1 MRQKTGIVKC
11 RVHRSQDPFRGV
23 FFVATS
29 KNVIDAMCGWVGSTA
44 EGRGGS
50 YVEAWPS
57 KTDTLGLPKYYAARP
72 RANRSI
78 SLPSERAG
86 ESAMTA
92 LHRP

>member
-1 MRQKTGIVKC
+1 MGQKAGIVKC

-50 YVEAWPS
+50 YAKQCASE
-57 KTDTLGLPKYYAARP
+57 TDTLGLPKFMRRDPGPIAPYRCHL
-72 RANRSI
+72 N
-78 SLPSERAG
+78 
-86 ESAMTA
+86 A
-92 LHRP
+92 LVNQP

>member
-1 MRQKTGIVKC
+1 MGQKAGIVKC

-50 YVEAWPS
+50 YVGLAWQRAS
-57 KTDTLGLPKYYAARP
+57 ETDTLGLPKFMRRDP
-72 RANRSI
+72 GQ
-78 SLPSERAG
+78 SLHI
-86 ESAMTA
+86 TA
-92 LHRP
+92 V

>member
-50 YVEAWPS
+50 YVEAAWHALAGQ
-57 KTDTLGLPKYYAARP
+57 TL
-72 RANRSI
+72 
-78 SLPSERAG
+78 
-86 ESAMTA
+86 
-92 LHRP
+92 

>member
-1 MRQKTGIVKC
+1 MGQKAGIVKC

-50 YVEAWPS
+50 YVEGLAWQCAS
-57 KTDTLGLPKYYAARP
+57 ETDTLGLPKIYLCGATPGQSLHIAA
-72 RANRSI
+72 I
-78 SLPSERAG
+78 
-86 ESAMTA
+86 
-92 LHRP
+92 